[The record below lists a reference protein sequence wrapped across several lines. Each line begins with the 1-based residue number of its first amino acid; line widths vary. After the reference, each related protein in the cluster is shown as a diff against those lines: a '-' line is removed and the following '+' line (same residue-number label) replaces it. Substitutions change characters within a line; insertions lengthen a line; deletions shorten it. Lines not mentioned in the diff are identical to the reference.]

1 MTTELEQNFKRK
13 RKWEMI
19 KDRYM
24 TIDLFSLLI
33 EGVKLDEALGYT
45 YEEYQVPSMDWAG

>member
-1 MTTELEQNFKRK
+1 MTSELEQNFKRK
-13 RKWEMI
+13 RKWEII

-33 EGVKLDEALGYT
+33 EGVKLDETLGYT
-45 YEEYQVPSMDWAG
+45 YKEYQVPSMDWAG

>member
-1 MTTELEQNFKRK
+1 MVSELEQEFKRK
-13 RKWEMI
+13 RKWEII

-33 EGVKLDEALGYT
+33 EGARIDEALGYT
-45 YEEYQVPSMDWAG
+45 YEEYQVPSMDWAR